1 MVRNLHI
8 VRASLSEA
16 DAITHGSELDVLP
29 PEEEL
34 SQTTL
39 IWRAI
44 KLPIYSVAVIPL
56 SVSSF
61 LPSLSPPH
69 CFSCLGALLTSKLLH
84 HQRSYHID
92 AITSNYINTEI
103 QCLSNL
109 RVGIYVNIL
118 FLYFIAE
125 RPKRLTYELNEIL
138 AKYVVVF
145 SLSVGSLLFSLSLNL
160 YINTGFTLNE
170 SHKLRKF

>member
-8 VRASLSEA
+8 VQASLSEA
-16 DAITHGSELDVLP
+16 DAITPGSELDVLP

-61 LPSLSPPH
+61 LSPLSPPH
-69 CFSCLGALLTSKLLH
+69 CFSCLGALLISKLLH

-92 AITSNYINTEI
+92 SITSNCINKEI

-109 RVGIYVNIL
+109 RVGNYVIIL
-118 FLYFIAE
+118 FLYLIAE
-125 RPKRLTYELNEIL
+125 
-138 AKYVVVF
+138 
-145 SLSVGSLLFSLSLNL
+145 
-160 YINTGFTLNE
+160 
-170 SHKLRKF
+170 